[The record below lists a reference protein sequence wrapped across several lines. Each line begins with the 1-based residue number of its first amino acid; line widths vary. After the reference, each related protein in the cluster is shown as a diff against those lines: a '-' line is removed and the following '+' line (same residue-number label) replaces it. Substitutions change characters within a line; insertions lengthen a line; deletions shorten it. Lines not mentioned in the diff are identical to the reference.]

1 MSEEVNKEQTKATKR
16 DENREQS
23 DAQLAEAV
31 GGAAVPG
38 TPEDTFTRL
47 EKTVGDTQAEGDPLG
62 GFADVSGL
70 STEILAKD

>member
-1 MSEEVNKEQTKATKR
+1 MSG
-16 DENREQS
+16 
-23 DAQLAEAV
+23 LV

-70 STEILAKD
+70 QTEIVAED